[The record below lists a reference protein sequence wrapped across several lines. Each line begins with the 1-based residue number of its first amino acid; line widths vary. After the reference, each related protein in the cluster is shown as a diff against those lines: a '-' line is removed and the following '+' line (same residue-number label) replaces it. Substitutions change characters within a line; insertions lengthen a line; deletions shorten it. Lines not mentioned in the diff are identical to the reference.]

1 MKLRHLLLFTIVGL
15 VLADIVYS
23 EPSVDD
29 DEEEDDDGQV
39 EVEEEYSVIEEP
51 PREKVCV

>member
-29 DEEEDDDGQV
+29 EEEDDDGQV
-39 EVEEEYSVIEEP
+39 EVEEEYSVIQEP